1 MSARVAER
9 MSSPSLAARS
19 ARARREFVVVLAVAA
34 LVVAVAIASLVVGS
48 YTVSVPNVLKSL
60 VGQGDPKDAFIIL
73 QLRLPRVVVGILAGI
88 AFALAGAIFQAL
100 LSNPLASPDIIGI
113 TGGASAAAV
122 AALLV
127 LGLGGIAVSAF
138 AFVGALAV
146 AAAIYALSWR
156 SGITGN
162 RFVLVGIGF
171 AFMVQGLLGYL
182 LTRADVRDAQAALV
196 WLVGSLSGV
205 RWGDILIFGI
215 GLLVLVPAVAA
226 LSPRL
231 RILQLGDPSATGLG
245 LPVSR
250 TRLLL
255 LLVAVALAALG
266 TAAVGPIAFVAFVS
280 APIARRLTGTGALA
294 LVPTALVGIL
304 VVLVADFVSQ
314 HALPGGVQVPAG
326 IITGAIGAPYLL
338 WLLATTNRSRGDA

>member
-1 MSARVAER
+1 LDER
-9 MSSPSLAARS
+9 MPSPTRIARS
-19 ARARREFVVVLAVAA
+19 MHARRELVVALAVAA
-34 LVVAVAIASLVVGS
+34 VVLAVAIASLVVGS
-48 YTVSVPNVLKSL
+48 YTVSVPDVFRTLA
-60 VGQGDPKDAFIIL
+60 GQGDPKDAFIVL
-73 QLRLPRVVVGILAGI
+73 QLRLPRVVVGVLAGM
-88 AFALAGAIFQAL
+88 AFAIAGAIFQAL

-162 RFVLVGIGF
+162 RFVLIGIGF

-226 LSPRL
+226 LAPRL